1 MKKKRVAFAALLCVL
16 LIALDQITKLL
27 AVSVLKVHDI
37 KLISNVLTLTYVEN
51 RGAAFGIFENQK
63 FFFFLITAVMVAV
76 FLYCYVR
83 LLSQK
88 SYRMLRILCV
98 TYTAGALGNLIDRIF
113 RGYVVDM
120 IYFIPINFPV
130 FNVAD
135 CYITI
140 STAVLLI
147 ALFFCY
153 RDDDFAFLKLS
164 GKAGKRHE

>member
-1 MKKKRVAFAALLCVL
+1 MKKKRVVFATLLCVL
-16 LIALDQITKLL
+16 LIAFDQITKAFTVLI
-27 AVSVLKVHDI
+27 LKVHDI
-37 KLISNVLTLTYVEN
+37 TLIPNVLTLTYVEN

-63 FFFFLITAVMVAV
+63 FFFFLITAGMVGV

-88 SYRMLRILCV
+88 SYRMLRILCI
-98 TYTAGALGNLIDRIF
+98 TYTAGALGNLIDRVF

-120 IYFIPINFPV
+120 IYFMPINFPV

-140 STAVLLI
+140 STVVLLI

-153 RDDDFAFLKLS
+153 KDDDFAFLKPS
-164 GKAGKRHE
+164 GKAGKKHE

>member
-1 MKKKRVAFAALLCVL
+1 MKKKRVAFAALLCII
-16 LIALDQITKLL
+16 LIAFDQITKVLT
-27 AVSVLKVHDI
+27 VSVLKTHDRT
-37 KLISNVLTLTYVEN
+37 LIPNVLTLTYVEN

-76 FLYCYVR
+76 FVYCYVR
-83 LLSQK
+83 LLNQK

-120 IYFIPINFPV
+120 IYFMPINFPV

-135 CYITI
+135 CYITV
-140 STAVLLI
+140 STVVLLF

-153 RDDDFAFLKLS
+153 KDDDFAFLKPS
-164 GKAGKRHE
+164 GKAEKKHE